1 MPPRARALPRCA
13 RVEMAPIF
21 RQDVKGGGGATRMV
35 GGCGWR
41 RTPRGAGGSTS
52 RRRCKILGHADG
64 KIPGLLYGLSSR
76 AAIARTCRCR
86 RRRRRCRRARFAS
99 CAADADCCTGELVA
113 VRAGGSGVSLYH
125 SLSGPAVVLS
135 SASLLLLYYCRYL
148 LLILYCTR
156 VWVCVCVCIARK
168 TV

>member
-1 MPPRARALPRCA
+1 MAVGHCVYRVWSGGWNGSATPAHVHCHGVLESRWPQFSARTSRAA
-13 RVEMAPIF
+13 
-21 RQDVKGGGGATRMV
+21 GGAPHMA

-41 RTPRGAGGSTS
+41 RGCTS

-99 CAADADCCTGELVA
+99 CAADADCCTEELVA
-113 VRAGGSGVSLYH
+113 VRAGGSGVSL
-125 SLSGPAVVLS
+125 SITL
-135 SASLLLLYYCRYL
+135 
-148 LLILYCTR
+148 
-156 VWVCVCVCIARK
+156 
-168 TV
+168 